1 MKNVILGTAG
11 HIDHGKTTLIKALT
25 GRETD
30 NLKEEKQRGI
40 SINLGFTYFDLPSKK
55 RVGIVDVP
63 GHEKFIKNML
73 AGACGIDIVLLVI
86 AADEGVM
93 PQTIEHLDILNYL
106 DVKKGIIVLTKC
118 DLVDEE
124 FIELVKDDVRE
135 KTKGLFIEGA
145 PIVEVDSVSRRGLD
159 ELVQKIDE
167 ISEDIEEKKTDAPS
181 RMSID
186 RVFSLKGFGT
196 IVTGT
201 LIEGKISVDDEMT
214 IYPSE
219 KKVKVRNL
227 QVHGCDVKTAYAGQ
241 RTAINLS
248 NIKVSEI
255 QRGDVIAQTGSVE
268 ESMMID
274 VNISLVEHC
283 KKSLKHWDRIRIFH
297 GTKQILCRIVPLNE
311 DEIQYGE
318 SGYAQL
324 RLEEKIVAKKG
335 DRFIIRSYSPM
346 DTIGGGVIIDTAPKK
361 HKIYD
366 ESVIEALKIKEKGE
380 LKDILEE
387 YLKLNLSNYITLK
400 ELVSYTGE
408 KEEYVKE
415 GLNAL
420 IDENKVFCVNKYYL
434 HISHYQKL
442 KERVIDILTKYH
454 KQYRLRNGILKEEL
468 RSKVDNSLKVKDM
481 DVILN
486 KMAEEKDIKVQD
498 NLVSNYDFEVKFNQK
513 QLSIKKEIEDKS
525 RKNGLNSLMTK
536 DDICNKNKFYEE
548 VLEALTG
555 ETIQKLDDA
564 YYIDKKVYEN
574 VKKDLLEYLNKN
586 KEITVAQFRDIT
598 KSNRKISIVML
609 EHFDRNRITK
619 RVEDKRILY

>member
-335 DRFIIRSYSPM
+335 DRLIIRSYSPM

-486 KMAEEKDIKVQD
+486 KMVEEKDIKVQD

>member
-124 FIELVKDDVRE
+124 FIELVKDDIRE
-135 KTKGLFIEGA
+135 KTKRLFIESA

-159 ELVQKIDE
+159 KLVQKIDE

>member
-73 AGACGIDIVLLVI
+73 AGACGIDIVLLVV

-93 PQTIEHLDILNYL
+93 PQTVEHLDILNYL
-106 DVKKGIIVLTKC
+106 GVKKGIIVLTKC
-118 DLVDEE
+118 DLVDED
-124 FIELVKDDVRE
+124 FISLVKDEVKE
-135 KTKGLFIEGA
+135 KTKGLFIENA
-145 PIVEVDSVSRRGLD
+145 PIVEVDSVSGRGLE
-159 ELVQKIDE
+159 ELVKKIDE
-167 ISEDIEEKKTDAPS
+167 ISEDIEEKKIDAPA

-201 LIEGKISVDDEMT
+201 LIEGKISIDDEMT

-255 QRGDVIAQTGSVE
+255 QRGDVIAETGSVE

-283 KKSLKHWDRIRIFH
+283 KKSLKHWDRIRVFH

-311 DEIQYGE
+311 DEIPYGE

-324 RLEEKIVAKKG
+324 RLEEKIVAKKV
-335 DRFIIRSYSPM
+335 DRFIIRSYSPR
-346 DTIGGGVIIDTAPKK
+346 DTIGGGIIIDTAPKK

-366 ESVIEALKIKEKGE
+366 ESVIETLKIKEKGE
-380 LKDILEE
+380 LKDIIEE

-400 ELVSYTGE
+400 DLISYTGD

-415 GLNAL
+415 GLDVL
-420 IDENKVFCVNKYYL
+420 IKENKVIPVNKYYL
-434 HISHYQKL
+434 HISHYNKL
-442 KERVIDILTKYH
+442 KDKTMDILNKYH
-454 KQYRLRNGILKEEL
+454 KQYRLRKGILKEEL
-468 RSKVDNSLKVKDM
+468 RSRVDSKLKVKDM
-481 DVILN
+481 DIILN
-486 KMAEEKDIKVQD
+486 KMAEDKQIKVRD
-498 NLVSNYDFEVKFNQK
+498 NLVSNYEFEVVFNQK
-513 QLSIKKEIEDKS
+513 QLSIKKEIENIT
-525 RKNGLNSLMTK
+525 RKNKLSCLVTK
-536 DDICNKNKFYEE
+536 DEICNKNKFYEE
-548 VLEALTG
+548 VLEALIG
-555 ETIQKLDDA
+555 DTIQKLDDT
-564 YYIDKKVYEN
+564 YYVDKDIYEN
-574 VKKDLLEYLNKN
+574 MKNELINYLKQNN
-586 KEITVAQFRDIT
+586 QITVAQFRDIT
-598 KSNRKISIVML
+598 NSNRKTSIAIL

-619 RVEDKRILY
+619 RIDDKRVLY

>member
-124 FIELVKDDVRE
+124 FIELVKDDIRE

-159 ELVQKIDE
+159 KLVQKIDE

-283 KKSLKHWDRIRIFH
+283 KKSLKHWDRIRVFH

-574 VKKDLLEYLNKN
+574 VKKGLLEYLNKN

>member
-361 HKIYD
+361 HKIYY

-486 KMAEEKDIKVQD
+486 KMVEEKDIKVQD

>member
-124 FIELVKDDVRE
+124 FIELVKDDIRE

-442 KERVIDILTKYH
+442 KEKVIEILTKYH

>member
-30 NLKEEKQRGI
+30 NLKEEEQRGI

-486 KMAEEKDIKVQD
+486 KMVEEKDIKVQD

>member
-167 ISEDIEEKKTDAPS
+167 LSEDIEEKKTDAPS

-311 DEIQYGE
+311 DEIPYGE

-400 ELVSYTGE
+400 DLVSYTGE

-420 IDENKVFCVNKYYL
+420 IDENKVVCVNKYYL

-442 KERVIDILTKYH
+442 KETVIDVLTKYH
-454 KQYRLRNGILKEEL
+454 KQYRLRHGILKEEL

-486 KMAEEKDIKVQD
+486 KMVEEKDIKVQD

-555 ETIQKLDDA
+555 ETIQKLDDT

-574 VKKDLLEYLNKN
+574 VKKDLVEYLNKN

-598 KSNRKISIVML
+598 KSNRKISIAML

>member
-106 DVKKGIIVLTKC
+106 YVKKGIIVLTKC

-486 KMAEEKDIKVQD
+486 KMVEEKDIKVQD

>member
-420 IDENKVFCVNKYYL
+420 IDENKVFCINKYYL

>member
-1 MKNVILGTAG
+1 MKNVILRTAG

-73 AGACGIDIVLLVI
+73 AGACGIDIVLLVV

-93 PQTIEHLDILNYL
+93 PQTVEHLDILNYL
-106 DVKKGIIVLTKC
+106 GVKKGIIVLTKC
-118 DLVDEE
+118 DLVDED
-124 FIELVKDDVRE
+124 FISLVKDEVKE
-135 KTKGLFIEGA
+135 KTKGLFIENA
-145 PIVEVDSVSRRGLD
+145 PIVEVDSVSGRGLE
-159 ELVQKIDE
+159 ELVKKIDE
-167 ISEDIEEKKTDAPS
+167 ISEDIEEKKIDAPA

-201 LIEGKISVDDEMT
+201 LIEGKISIDDEMI

-255 QRGDVIAQTGSVE
+255 QRGDVIAETGSVE

-283 KKSLKHWDRIRIFH
+283 KKSLKHWDRIRVFH

-311 DEIQYGE
+311 DEIPYGE

-346 DTIGGGVIIDTAPKK
+346 DTIGGGIIIDTAPKK

-366 ESVIEALKIKEKGE
+366 ESVIETLKIKEKGE
-380 LKDILEE
+380 LKDIIEE

-400 ELVSYTGE
+400 DLISYTGD

-415 GLNAL
+415 GLDVL
-420 IDENKVFCVNKYYL
+420 IKENKVIPVNKYYL
-434 HISHYQKL
+434 HISHYNKL
-442 KERVIDILTKYH
+442 KDKTMDILNKYH
-454 KQYRLRNGILKEEL
+454 KQYRLRKGILKEEL
-468 RSKVDNSLKVKDM
+468 RSRVNSKLKVKDM
-481 DVILN
+481 DIILN
-486 KMAEEKDIKVQD
+486 KMAEDKQIKVRD
-498 NLVSNYDFEVKFNQK
+498 NLVSNYEFEVVFNQK
-513 QLSIKKEIEDKS
+513 QLSIKKEIENIT
-525 RKNGLNSLMTK
+525 RKNKLSCLVTK
-536 DDICNKNKFYEE
+536 DEICNKNKFYEE
-548 VLEALTG
+548 VLEALIG
-555 ETIQKLDDA
+555 DTIQKLDDT
-564 YYIDKKVYEN
+564 YYVDKDIYEN
-574 VKKDLLEYLNKN
+574 MKNELINYLKQNN
-586 KEITVAQFRDIT
+586 QITVAQFRDIT
-598 KSNRKISIVML
+598 NSNRKTSIAIL

-619 RVEDKRILY
+619 RIDDKRVLY

>member
-124 FIELVKDDVRE
+124 FIELVKDDIRE

-159 ELVQKIDE
+159 KLVQKIDE

-387 YLKLNLSNYITLK
+387 YLKLKLSNYITLK

-420 IDENKVFCVNKYYL
+420 IDENKVFCFNKYYL

-442 KERVIDILTKYH
+442 KEKVIEILTKYH

>member
-124 FIELVKDDVRE
+124 FIELVKDDIRE
-135 KTKGLFIEGA
+135 KTKRLFIEGA

-159 ELVQKIDE
+159 KLVQKIDE

-442 KERVIDILTKYH
+442 KEKVIEILTKYH

-555 ETIQKLDDA
+555 KTIQKLDDA

>member
-73 AGACGIDIVLLVI
+73 AGACGIDIVLLVV

-93 PQTIEHLDILNYL
+93 PQTVEHLDILNYL
-106 DVKKGIIVLTKC
+106 GVKKGIIVLTKC
-118 DLVDEE
+118 DLVDED
-124 FIELVKDDVRE
+124 FISLVKDEVKE
-135 KTKGLFIEGA
+135 KTKGLFIENA
-145 PIVEVDSVSRRGLD
+145 PIVEVDSVSGRGLE
-159 ELVQKIDE
+159 ELVKKIDE
-167 ISEDIEEKKTDAPS
+167 ISEDIEEKKIDAPA

-201 LIEGKISVDDEMT
+201 LIEGKISIDDEMT

-255 QRGDVIAQTGSVE
+255 QRGDVIAETGSVE

-283 KKSLKHWDRIRIFH
+283 KKSLKHWDRIRVFH

-311 DEIQYGE
+311 DEIPYGE

-324 RLEEKIVAKKG
+324 RLEEKIVAKKV

-346 DTIGGGVIIDTAPKK
+346 DTIGGGIIIDTAPKK

-366 ESVIEALKIKEKGE
+366 ESVIETLKIKEKGE
-380 LKDILEE
+380 LKDIIEE

-400 ELVSYTGE
+400 DLISYTGD

-415 GLNAL
+415 GLDVL
-420 IDENKVFCVNKYYL
+420 IKENKVIPVNKYYL
-434 HISHYQKL
+434 HISHYNKL
-442 KERVIDILTKYH
+442 KDKTMDILNKYH
-454 KQYRLRNGILKEEL
+454 KQYRLRKGILKEEL
-468 RSKVDNSLKVKDM
+468 RSRVDSKLKVKDM
-481 DVILN
+481 DIILN
-486 KMAEEKDIKVQD
+486 KMAEDKQIKVRD
-498 NLVSNYDFEVKFNQK
+498 NLVSNYEFEVIFNQK
-513 QLSIKKEIEDKS
+513 QLSIKKEIENIT
-525 RKNGLNSLMTK
+525 RKNKLSCLVTK
-536 DDICNKNKFYEE
+536 DEICNKNKFYEE
-548 VLEALTG
+548 VLEALIG
-555 ETIQKLDDA
+555 DTIQKLDDT
-564 YYIDKKVYEN
+564 YYVDKDMYEN
-574 VKKDLLEYLNKN
+574 MKNELINYLKQNN
-586 KEITVAQFRDIT
+586 QITVAQFRDIT
-598 KSNRKISIVML
+598 NSNRKTSIAIL

-619 RVEDKRILY
+619 RIDDKRVLY

>member
-124 FIELVKDDVRE
+124 FIELVKDDIRE

-145 PIVEVDSVSRRGLD
+145 PIVDVDSVSRRGLD
-159 ELVQKIDE
+159 KLVQKIDE

-227 QVHGCDVKTAYAGQ
+227 QVHGCDVKTVYAGQ

-442 KERVIDILTKYH
+442 KEKVIEILTKYH

-486 KMAEEKDIKVQD
+486 KMVEEKDIKVQD

-525 RKNGLNSLMTK
+525 RKNGLSSLMTK

-619 RVEDKRILY
+619 RIEDKRILY

>member
-124 FIELVKDDVRE
+124 FIKLVKDDIRE

-380 LKDILEE
+380 LRDILEE

-486 KMAEEKDIKVQD
+486 KMVEEKDIKVQD

>member
-73 AGACGIDIVLLVI
+73 AGACGIDVVLLVI

-283 KKSLKHWDRIRIFH
+283 KKSLKHWDRIRVFH

-442 KERVIDILTKYH
+442 KEKVIDILTKYH

-486 KMAEEKDIKVQD
+486 KMVEEKDIKVQD

>member
-11 HIDHGKTTLIKALT
+11 HIDHGKTTLIKSLT

-159 ELVQKIDE
+159 KLVQKIDE

-311 DEIQYGE
+311 DEIQYGK

>member
-73 AGACGIDIVLLVI
+73 AGACGIDIVLLVV

-93 PQTIEHLDILNYL
+93 PQTVEHLDILNYL
-106 DVKKGIIVLTKC
+106 GVKKGIIVLTKC
-118 DLVDEE
+118 DLVDED
-124 FIELVKDDVRE
+124 FISLVKDEVKE
-135 KTKGLFIEGA
+135 KTKSLFIENA
-145 PIVEVDSVSRRGLD
+145 PIVEVDSVSGRGLE
-159 ELVQKIDE
+159 ELVKKIDE
-167 ISEDIEEKKTDAPS
+167 ISEDIEEKKIDAPA

-201 LIEGKISVDDEMT
+201 LIEGKISIDDEMT

-255 QRGDVIAQTGSVE
+255 QRGDVIAETGSVE

-283 KKSLKHWDRIRIFH
+283 KKSLKHWDRIRVFH

-311 DEIQYGE
+311 DEIPYGE

-346 DTIGGGVIIDTAPKK
+346 DTIGGGIIIDTAPKK

-366 ESVIEALKIKEKGE
+366 ESVIETLKIKEKGE
-380 LKDILEE
+380 LKDIIEE

-400 ELVSYTGE
+400 DLISYTGD

-415 GLNAL
+415 GLDVL
-420 IDENKVFCVNKYYL
+420 IKENKVIPVNKYYL
-434 HISHYQKL
+434 HISHYNKL
-442 KERVIDILTKYH
+442 KDKTMDILNKYH
-454 KQYRLRNGILKEEL
+454 KQYRLRKGILKEEL
-468 RSKVDNSLKVKDM
+468 RSRVDSKLKVKDM
-481 DVILN
+481 DIILN
-486 KMAEEKDIKVQD
+486 KMAEDKQIKVRD
-498 NLVSNYDFEVKFNQK
+498 NLVSNYEFEVVFNQK
-513 QLSIKKEIEDKS
+513 QLSIKKEIENIT
-525 RKNGLNSLMTK
+525 RKNKLSCLVTK
-536 DDICNKNKFYEE
+536 DEICNKNKFYEE
-548 VLEALTG
+548 VLEALIG
-555 ETIQKLDDA
+555 DTIQKLDDT
-564 YYIDKKVYEN
+564 YYVDKDIYEN
-574 VKKDLLEYLNKN
+574 MKNELINYLKQNN
-586 KEITVAQFRDIT
+586 QITVAQFRDIT
-598 KSNRKISIVML
+598 NSNRKTSIAIL

-619 RVEDKRILY
+619 RIDDKRVLY

>member
-124 FIELVKDDVRE
+124 FIELVKDDIRE

-145 PIVEVDSVSRRGLD
+145 SIVEVDSVSRRGLD
-159 ELVQKIDE
+159 KLVQKIDE

-283 KKSLKHWDRIRIFH
+283 KKSLKHWDRIRVFH

-454 KQYRLRNGILKEEL
+454 KQYRLRKGILKEEL

-486 KMAEEKDIKVQD
+486 KMVEEKDIKVQD

>member
-73 AGACGIDIVLLVI
+73 AGACGIDIVLLVV

-93 PQTIEHLDILNYL
+93 PQTVEHLDILNYL
-106 DVKKGIIVLTKC
+106 GVKKGIIVLTKC
-118 DLVDEE
+118 DLIDED
-124 FIELVKDDVRE
+124 FISLVKDEVKE
-135 KTKGLFIEGA
+135 KTKGLFIENA
-145 PIVEVDSVSRRGLD
+145 PIVEVDSVSGRGLE
-159 ELVQKIDE
+159 ELVKKIDE
-167 ISEDIEEKKTDAPS
+167 ISEDIEEKKIDAPA

-201 LIEGKISVDDEMT
+201 LIEGKISIDDEMT

-255 QRGDVIAQTGSVE
+255 QRGDVIAETGSVE

-283 KKSLKHWDRIRIFH
+283 KKSLKHWDRIRVFH

-311 DEIQYGE
+311 DEIPYGE

-346 DTIGGGVIIDTAPKK
+346 DTIGGGIIIDTAPKK

-366 ESVIEALKIKEKGE
+366 ESVIETLKIKEKGE
-380 LKDILEE
+380 LKDIIEE

-400 ELVSYTGE
+400 DLISYTGD

-415 GLNAL
+415 GLDVL
-420 IDENKVFCVNKYYL
+420 IKENKVIPVNKYYL
-434 HISHYQKL
+434 HISHYNKL
-442 KERVIDILTKYH
+442 KDKTMDILNKYH
-454 KQYRLRNGILKEEL
+454 KQYRLRKGILKEEL
-468 RSKVDNSLKVKDM
+468 RSRVDSKLKVKDM
-481 DVILN
+481 DIILN
-486 KMAEEKDIKVQD
+486 KMDEDKQIKVRD
-498 NLVSNYDFEVKFNQK
+498 NLVSNYEFEVVFNQK
-513 QLSIKKEIEDKS
+513 QLSIKKEIENIT
-525 RKNGLNSLMTK
+525 RKNKLSCLVTK
-536 DDICNKNKFYEE
+536 DEICNKNKFYEE
-548 VLEALTG
+548 VLEALIG
-555 ETIQKLDDA
+555 DTIQKLDDT
-564 YYIDKKVYEN
+564 YYVDKDIYEN
-574 VKKDLLEYLNKN
+574 MKNELINYLKQNN
-586 KEITVAQFRDIT
+586 QITVAQFRDIT
-598 KSNRKISIVML
+598 NSNRKTSIAIL

-619 RVEDKRILY
+619 RIDDKRVLY

>member
-318 SGYAQL
+318 SGYAQV

-486 KMAEEKDIKVQD
+486 KMVEEKDIKVQD

>member
-55 RVGIVDVP
+55 RVGIVDVS

-73 AGACGIDIVLLVI
+73 AGACGIDIVLLVV

-93 PQTIEHLDILNYL
+93 PQTVEHLDILNYL
-106 DVKKGIIVLTKC
+106 GVKKGIIVLTKC
-118 DLVDEE
+118 DLVDED
-124 FIELVKDDVRE
+124 FISLVKDEVKE
-135 KTKGLFIEGA
+135 KTKGLFIENA
-145 PIVEVDSVSRRGLD
+145 PIVEVDSVSGRGLE
-159 ELVQKIDE
+159 ELVKKIDE
-167 ISEDIEEKKTDAPS
+167 ISEDIEEKKIDAPA

-201 LIEGKISVDDEMT
+201 LIEGKISIDDEMT

-255 QRGDVIAQTGSVE
+255 QRGDVIAETGSVE

-283 KKSLKHWDRIRIFH
+283 KKSLKHWDRIRVFH

-311 DEIQYGE
+311 DEIPYGE

-346 DTIGGGVIIDTAPKK
+346 DTIGGGIIIDTAPKK

-366 ESVIEALKIKEKGE
+366 ESVIETLKIKEKGE
-380 LKDILEE
+380 LKDIIEE

-400 ELVSYTGE
+400 DLISYTGD

-415 GLNAL
+415 GLDVL
-420 IDENKVFCVNKYYL
+420 IKENKVIPVNKYYL
-434 HISHYQKL
+434 HISHYNKL
-442 KERVIDILTKYH
+442 KDKTMDILNKYH
-454 KQYRLRNGILKEEL
+454 KQYRLRKGILKEEL
-468 RSKVDNSLKVKDM
+468 RSRVDSKLKVKDM
-481 DVILN
+481 DIILN
-486 KMAEEKDIKVQD
+486 KMDEDKQIKVRD
-498 NLVSNYDFEVKFNQK
+498 NLVSNYEFEVVFNQK
-513 QLSIKKEIEDKS
+513 QLSIKKEIENIT
-525 RKNGLNSLMTK
+525 RKNKLSCLVTK
-536 DDICNKNKFYEE
+536 DEICNKNKFYEE
-548 VLEALTG
+548 VLEALIG
-555 ETIQKLDDA
+555 DTIQKLDDT
-564 YYIDKKVYEN
+564 YYVDKDMYEN
-574 VKKDLLEYLNKN
+574 MKNELINYLKQNN
-586 KEITVAQFRDIT
+586 QITVAQFRDIT
-598 KSNRKISIVML
+598 NSNRKTSIAIL

-619 RVEDKRILY
+619 RIDDKRVLY

>member
-227 QVHGCDVKTAYAGQ
+227 QVHGCDVKTVYAGQ

-442 KERVIDILTKYH
+442 KEKVIEILTKYH

-486 KMAEEKDIKVQD
+486 KMVEEKDIKVQD

>member
-124 FIELVKDDVRE
+124 FIELVKDDIRE

-159 ELVQKIDE
+159 KLVQKIDE

-255 QRGDVIAQTGSVE
+255 QRGDVIAQTGSIE

-311 DEIQYGE
+311 DEIQYGK

-442 KERVIDILTKYH
+442 KEKVIEILTKYH

-486 KMAEEKDIKVQD
+486 KMVEEKDIKVQD

-548 VLEALTG
+548 VLEVLTG

-564 YYIDKKVYEN
+564 YYIDKIVYEN

>member
-73 AGACGIDIVLLVI
+73 AGACGIDIVLLVV

-93 PQTIEHLDILNYL
+93 PQTAEHLDILNYL
-106 DVKKGIIVLTKC
+106 GVKKGIIVLTKC
-118 DLVDEE
+118 DLVDED
-124 FIELVKDDVRE
+124 FISLVKDEVKE
-135 KTKGLFIEGA
+135 KTKGLFIENA
-145 PIVEVDSVSRRGLD
+145 PIVEVDSVSGRGLE
-159 ELVQKIDE
+159 ELVKKIDE
-167 ISEDIEEKKTDAPS
+167 ISEDIEEKKIDAPA

-201 LIEGKISVDDEMT
+201 LIEGKISIDDEMT

-255 QRGDVIAQTGSVE
+255 QRGDVIAETGSVE

-283 KKSLKHWDRIRIFH
+283 KKSLKHWDRIRVFH

-311 DEIQYGE
+311 DEIPYGE

-346 DTIGGGVIIDTAPKK
+346 DTIGGGIIIDTAPKK

-366 ESVIEALKIKEKGE
+366 ESVIETLKIKEKGE
-380 LKDILEE
+380 LKDIIEE

-400 ELVSYTGE
+400 DLISYTGD

-415 GLNAL
+415 GLDVL
-420 IDENKVFCVNKYYL
+420 IKENKVIPVNKYYL
-434 HISHYQKL
+434 HISHYNKL
-442 KERVIDILTKYH
+442 KDKTMDILNKYH
-454 KQYRLRNGILKEEL
+454 KQYRLRKGILKEEL
-468 RSKVDNSLKVKDM
+468 RSRVDSKLKVKDM
-481 DVILN
+481 DIILN
-486 KMAEEKDIKVQD
+486 KMAEDKQIKVRD
-498 NLVSNYDFEVKFNQK
+498 NLVSNYEFEVVFNQK
-513 QLSIKKEIEDKS
+513 QLSIKKEIENIT
-525 RKNGLNSLMTK
+525 RKNKLSCLVTK
-536 DDICNKNKFYEE
+536 DEICNKNKFYEE
-548 VLEALTG
+548 VLEALIG
-555 ETIQKLDDA
+555 DTIQKLDDT
-564 YYIDKKVYEN
+564 YYVDKDIYEN
-574 VKKDLLEYLNKN
+574 MKNELINYLKQNN
-586 KEITVAQFRDIT
+586 QITVAQFRDIT
-598 KSNRKISIVML
+598 NSNRKTSIAIL

-619 RVEDKRILY
+619 RIDDKRVLY

>member
-145 PIVEVDSVSRRGLD
+145 PIVEVNSVSRRGLD

-255 QRGDVIAQTGSVE
+255 QRGDVIAQTGSVD

-420 IDENKVFCVNKYYL
+420 IDENKVFCINKYYL

-486 KMAEEKDIKVQD
+486 KMVEEKDIKVQD
-498 NLVSNYDFEVKFNQK
+498 NLVSNYDFEVEFNQK

>member
-124 FIELVKDDVRE
+124 FIELVKDDIRE

-145 PIVEVDSVSRRGLD
+145 PIVDVDSVSRRGLD
-159 ELVQKIDE
+159 KLVQKIDE

-442 KERVIDILTKYH
+442 KEKVIEILTKYH

-486 KMAEEKDIKVQD
+486 KMVEEKDIKVQD

-525 RKNGLNSLMTK
+525 RKNGLSSLMTK

>member
-135 KTKGLFIEGA
+135 KTKGLFIVGA
-145 PIVEVDSVSRRGLD
+145 PIAEVDSVSRRGLD

-167 ISEDIEEKKTDAPS
+167 ISEDIEDKKTDAPS

-324 RLEEKIVAKKG
+324 RLEEKIVSKKG

-486 KMAEEKDIKVQD
+486 KMVEEKDIKVQD

>member
-135 KTKGLFIEGA
+135 KIKGLFIEGA

-346 DTIGGGVIIDTAPKK
+346 DTIGGGVIIDTDPKK

-486 KMAEEKDIKVQD
+486 KMVEEKDIKVQD

>member
-55 RVGIVDVP
+55 RVVIVDVP

-283 KKSLKHWDRIRIFH
+283 KKSLKHWDRIRVFH

-442 KERVIDILTKYH
+442 KEKVIEILTKYH

>member
-124 FIELVKDDVRE
+124 FIELVKDDIRE

-145 PIVEVDSVSRRGLD
+145 SIVEVDSVSRRGLD
-159 ELVQKIDE
+159 KLVQKIDE

-442 KERVIDILTKYH
+442 KEKVIEILTKYH

>member
-73 AGACGIDIVLLVI
+73 AGACGIDIVLLVV

-93 PQTIEHLDILNYL
+93 PQTVEHLDILNYL
-106 DVKKGIIVLTKC
+106 GVKKGIIVLTKC
-118 DLVDEE
+118 DLVDED
-124 FIELVKDDVRE
+124 FISLVKDEVKE
-135 KTKGLFIEGA
+135 KTKGLFIENA
-145 PIVEVDSVSRRGLD
+145 PIVEVDSVSGRGLE
-159 ELVQKIDE
+159 ELVKKIDE
-167 ISEDIEEKKTDAPS
+167 ISEDIEEKKIDAPA

-201 LIEGKISVDDEMT
+201 LIEGKISIDDEMT

-255 QRGDVIAQTGSVE
+255 QRGDVIAETGSVE

-283 KKSLKHWDRIRIFH
+283 KKSLKHWDRIRVFH

-311 DEIQYGE
+311 DEIPYGE

-324 RLEEKIVAKKG
+324 RLEEKIVAKKV

-346 DTIGGGVIIDTAPKK
+346 DTIGGGIIIDTAPKK

-366 ESVIEALKIKEKGE
+366 ESVIETLKIKEKGE
-380 LKDILEE
+380 LKDIIEE

-400 ELVSYTGE
+400 DLISYTGD

-415 GLNAL
+415 GLDVL
-420 IDENKVFCVNKYYL
+420 IKENKVIPLNKYYL
-434 HISHYQKL
+434 HISHYNKL
-442 KERVIDILTKYH
+442 KDKTMDILNKYH
-454 KQYRLRNGILKEEL
+454 KQYRLRKGILKEEL
-468 RSKVDNSLKVKDM
+468 RSRVDSKLKVKDM
-481 DVILN
+481 DIILN
-486 KMAEEKDIKVQD
+486 KMAEDKQIKVRD
-498 NLVSNYDFEVKFNQK
+498 NLVSNYEFEVVFNQK
-513 QLSIKKEIEDKS
+513 QLSIKKEIENIT
-525 RKNGLNSLMTK
+525 RKNKLSCLVTK
-536 DDICNKNKFYEE
+536 DEICNKNKFYEE
-548 VLEALTG
+548 VLEALIG
-555 ETIQKLDDA
+555 DTIQKLDDT
-564 YYIDKKVYEN
+564 YYVDRDIYEN
-574 VKKDLLEYLNKN
+574 MKNELINYLKQNN
-586 KEITVAQFRDIT
+586 QITVSQFRDIT
-598 KSNRKISIVML
+598 NSNRKTSIAIL

-619 RVEDKRILY
+619 RIDDKRVLY

>member
-227 QVHGCDVKTAYAGQ
+227 QVHGCDVKTVYAGQ

-486 KMAEEKDIKVQD
+486 KMVEEKDIKVQD

>member
-124 FIELVKDDVRE
+124 FIELVKDDIRE

-159 ELVQKIDE
+159 KLVQKIDE

-227 QVHGCDVKTAYAGQ
+227 QVHGCDVKTVYAGQ

-283 KKSLKHWDRIRIFH
+283 KKSLKHWDRIRVFH

-555 ETIQKLDDA
+555 KTIQKLDDA
-564 YYIDKKVYEN
+564 YYIDKTVYEN

>member
-73 AGACGIDIVLLVI
+73 AGACGIDVVLLVI

-283 KKSLKHWDRIRIFH
+283 KKSLKHWDRIRVFH

-574 VKKDLLEYLNKN
+574 VKKGLLEYLNKN

>member
-145 PIVEVDSVSRRGLD
+145 PIVEVNSVSRRGLD

-400 ELVSYTGE
+400 ELVSYIGE

-486 KMAEEKDIKVQD
+486 KMVEEKDLKVQD

-513 QLSIKKEIEDKS
+513 QLSIKKEIEEKS

>member
-124 FIELVKDDVRE
+124 FIELVKDDIRE

-145 PIVEVDSVSRRGLD
+145 SIVEVDSVSRRGLD
-159 ELVQKIDE
+159 KLVQKIDE

-274 VNISLVEHC
+274 VIISLVEHC

>member
-124 FIELVKDDVRE
+124 FIELVKDDIRE

-159 ELVQKIDE
+159 KLVQKIDE

-346 DTIGGGVIIDTAPKK
+346 DTIGGGVIIDTAPRK

-380 LKDILEE
+380 LRDILEE